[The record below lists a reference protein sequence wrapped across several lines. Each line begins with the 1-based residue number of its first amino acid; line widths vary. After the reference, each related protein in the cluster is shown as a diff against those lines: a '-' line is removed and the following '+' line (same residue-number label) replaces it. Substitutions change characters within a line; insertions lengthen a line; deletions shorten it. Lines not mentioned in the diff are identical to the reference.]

1 MREPYF
7 NGTGKFGRKPNSVD
21 DAKSSPYKKLNVTPY
36 LYPVRDY
43 QIRFFCRLQTNL
55 NAWTHCLSCDFP
67 DPDSEEFPQS
77 KKDIMN
83 IESYINDRVD
93 DQIKYFDRSAVK
105 NQRIY
110 RFSRMTAISCN
121 VLTALAIALTFAVP
135 VQYKVEVGLAALVLT
150 MIVLATYQI
159 EEFFNFGAKW
169 QKFRIVSELIK
180 SEKYMYL
187 NGAGVYTSAD
197 LEQRK
202 RIFVKR
208 VEDIFRSTDMSYFAL
223 TVEPT
228 KGLERRSS

>member
-1 MREPYF
+1 
-7 NGTGKFGRKPNSVD
+7 
-21 DAKSSPYKKLNVTPY
+21 
-36 LYPVRDY
+36 
-43 QIRFFCRLQTNL
+43 
-55 NAWTHCLSCDFP
+55 
-67 DPDSEEFPQS
+67 
-77 KKDIMN
+77 MN

-93 DQIKYFDRSAVK
+93 DQIKYFDVNAVK

-110 RFSRMTAISCN
+110 RFLRMTAISCN

-135 VQYKVEVGLAALVLT
+135 AQYKVEVGLAALVLT

-159 EEFFNFGAKW
+159 EEFYNFGAKW

-187 NGAGVYTSAD
+187 TGAGVYTSAD